1 MSLSLIQKW
10 IKLGDTTISNVLLQ
24 HYRQL
29 GITNNQLILI
39 IQLKSLMDSG
49 SDFPDIEI
57 IAQRMQLPTAKV
69 FTAIHDLIQQKY
81 LTIETSIDKE
91 GKSKDSYQLDFLWE
105 RLATLLEQEE
115 RTIKKEEQQ
124 LTEKDLFNRFE
135 SEFGR
140 PLSPMEI
147 QTIGMWLDE
156 DKYEVDL
163 IEMALRE
170 AVLSQVYNLKYVDRI
185 LLNWE
190 KKNIKTKAQVVQE
203 SKRRRNHQTNM
214 QQSTPTNETTVK
226 PKVPLYNWLE
236 NQDNH

>member
-1 MSLSLIQKW
+1 MSLSLVQKW
-10 IKLGDTTISNVLLQ
+10 MKFGDTTISNVLLA

-29 GITNNQLILI
+29 GLTSSQLLLI

-49 SDFPDIEI
+49 NDFPDIEI

-91 GKSKDSYQLDFLWE
+91 GKSQDNYRLDLLWE
-105 RLATLLEQEE
+105 RLATLLGQEE
-115 RTIKKEEQQ
+115 RTTQKAEQQ

-203 SKRRRNHQTNM
+203 SKRRRNHQSNV
-214 QQSTPTNETTVK
+214 QQSTSANETTVK